1 MKGDFM
7 SKVSVRKEYL
17 LASIMANIS
26 RTYAK
31 GTFVYADVKT
41 GLYKLSLAELSNLW
55 AMILTSK

>member
-1 MKGDFM
+1 M